1 MVSTDTD
8 HRKMATL
15 LSSGEGSNPHYS
27 SEEGREA
34 SYSLASMEVLAL
46 HLVFAGGMDMGP
58 QLFCCTGL
66 E

>member
-1 MVSTDTD
+1 MVPADPD

-15 LSSGEGSNPHYS
+15 LSSGECSNPHYT

-58 QLFCCTGL
+58 QLFCRTGL

>member
-15 LSSGEGSNPHYS
+15 LSSGEGSNPHYT

-34 SYSLASMEVLAL
+34 SYSQASTEVLAL
-46 HLVFAGGMDMGP
+46 HLVFVGGMDMGP
-58 QLFCCTGL
+58 QLLCHTGL